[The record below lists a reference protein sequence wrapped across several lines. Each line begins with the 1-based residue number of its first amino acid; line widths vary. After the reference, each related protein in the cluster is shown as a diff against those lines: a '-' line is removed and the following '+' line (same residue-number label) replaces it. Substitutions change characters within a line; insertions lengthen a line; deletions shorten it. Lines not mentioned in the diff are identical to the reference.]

1 MRRDR
6 ELAFHAAEDPTP
18 PDSHTVPDADEPRD
32 AARHVV
38 ALFCPKAPERL
49 SDGIARSPPARDVDS
64 TERSHGLDGAREGLP
79 AYPFLETDGLG
90 AVRRPSRRRSCGLEQ
105 VRAECGLDD
114 GRGMSFGH
122 AIGHREVHG
131 DIAEPPSLGRAGSAA
146 RPRPSR
152 GPRLGLGPGMRSAP
166 GPSGSAPGLAGPPRT
181 RALRPV

>member
-18 PDSHTVPDADEPRD
+18 PDPHTVPDAAEPRD

-38 ALFCPKAPERL
+38 APARPKGPERL
-49 SDGIARSPPARDVDS
+49 SDGIARSPPARDV
-64 TERSHGLDGAREGLP
+64 
-79 AYPFLETDGLG
+79 
-90 AVRRPSRRRSCGLEQ
+90 EQ

-122 AIGHREVHG
+122 AIGHR
-131 DIAEPPSLGRAGSAA
+131 DIAEPPSLGRAGSLA
-146 RPRPSR
+146 RPRPST

-166 GPSGSAPGLAGPPRT
+166 GPSRSAPDPAGPPRT